1 MVRKVIATGLV
12 ALMTLAAAT
21 LAGAQRNQRQVIRDV
36 QREVSRYSFY
46 TVFDDVNIEV
56 SEAGV
61 LTLSGSVTQPYKKD
75 DIGRLASSVPG
86 VTEVRNILKVL
97 AVSQF
102 DDELR
107 YKIARAIYGNS
118 AFWQYAARPDPPIHI
133 IVDRGHVTL
142 TGVVDSEVDRQLA
155 RTLAWQFGAFSVTN
169 ELKTTA
175 EARALERALQSEI
188 S

>member
-1 MVRKVIATGLV
+1 MVSKAVATWLV
-12 ALMTLAAAT
+12 ALVTLLPAA
-21 LAGAQRNQRQVIRDV
+21 LAGAQRSNLQVIRDV

-46 TVFDDVNIEV
+46 GVFDDVNIELDRD
-56 SEAGV
+56 GV
-61 LTLSGSVTQPYKKD
+61 LRLTGSVTQPYKKE

-86 VTEVRNILKVL
+86 VREVQNSLTVL
-97 AVSQF
+97 PVSQF

-107 YKIARAIYGNS
+107 YRIARAIYGNS

-142 TGVVDSEVDRQLA
+142 TGVVDSEVDRELTRALA
-155 RTLAWQFGAFSVTN
+155 FQFGAFSVTN
-169 ELKTTA
+169 QLKTAA
-175 EARALERALQSEI
+175 EARALEREI